1 MPQANFILRNDVHR
15 EPESISPTVIDIL
28 RVLEDRQE
36 LVHEQWRELLTDLQ
50 AESSEYSEKAVV
62 LDAEMSRYRKF
73 LSILRKQVQ
82 QNQLYRVKNGSIASP
97 LIIA

>member
-1 MPQANFILRNDVHR
+1 MKIKYLIARNSAVTPQPSL
-15 EPESISPTVIDIL
+15 SPTVVDIL
-28 RVLEDRQE
+28 QVLEDRQE